1 MVRTRRASGEVPDG
15 FQAADETAGSQEGR
29 DRGEAGSLNPARRRG
44 EPPIDRGVLDRLRQD
59 VGENVLEAFIQ
70 TYLDLLPRR
79 LAEIE
84 LAFERSDAE
93 DARRVMLDLRSGSA
107 MMGAAHLAA
116 LMGEME
122 ALVRRGRIADA
133 AGLLGQM
140 RREAVDVAA
149 VVLENQGPRE
159 DGREH
164 MDDHPPN
171 L

>member
-1 MVRTRRASGEVPDG
+1 MLDG
-15 FQAADETAGSQEGR
+15 PQAADETAGSPAGR
-29 DRGEAGSLNPARRRG
+29 DRGEAGPVNPPGRRR
-44 EPPIDRGVLDRLRQD
+44 EPPIDRGVLDRLRRD

-84 LAFERSDAE
+84 LAFERSDAA
-93 DARRVMLDLRSGSA
+93 DACRVMLDLRSGSA

-140 RREAVDVAA
+140 RREAADVAI
-149 VVLENQGPRE
+149 VVREDEGPRE

>member
-1 MVRTRRASGEVPDG
+1 MVVLTRRACGEVPDG
-15 FQAADETAGSQEGR
+15 SQAADETAGSPAGR
-29 DRGEAGSLNPARRRG
+29 DRGEAGPLNPVGRRG
-44 EPPIDRGVLDRLRQD
+44 DPPIDRCVLDSLRRD
-59 VGENVLEAFIQ
+59 VGENILKAFIR

-84 LAFERSDAE
+84 LALERGDAA

-107 MMGAAHLAA
+107 MMGAARLAA

-122 ALVRRGRIADA
+122 ALVRRGRTADA

-149 VVLENQGPRE
+149 VVGENEGPRE
-159 DGREH
+159 H
-164 MDDHPPN
+164 MGDHSPN